1 VRVTT
6 AFCRLLRLE
15 GVRVTTVIFEADR
28 VLVGVALRRKRLAC
42 PLCDYTTRAREGVQ
56 DHQSV
61 WRHLDL
67 GVWRLEICA
76 RLRQLRCPAHGVHV
90 EGVPFARHR
99 AQFTR
104 DLEDLVAWLAT
115 RTDKTAITRLV
126 RIDWQTVGRIVSRV
140 CDEQLD
146 ERRLEGLFEIGIDEI
161 AWRGG
166 HHFLTLVT
174 DHRAGKIVWG
184 GVGRSAAT
192 ADEFFAALD
201 PPGAQPE
208 TPDLPAVPADAELE
222 RVAEGA
228 TAEAPNVGP
237 RAGQLTTISM
247 DMGPGYAKSAREH
260 APQAVICIDP
270 YHVVQLGNRAL
281 DEVRRGYWNQ
291 LRDSDQLGAAKRFK
305 DARWALLKN
314 PEDHTSTQAA
324 TLRKLKNA
332 GGAVWRA
339 YTLKEALRS
348 IFHSALGIID
358 VQVLL
363 ERFISRASR
372 SRIPA
377 FVRLAKTIGKHSQ
390 GILAAIR
397 TGINNGRVEALNN
410 KARLITR
417 RGYGFHSAHA
427 ALALIHLTCGPIT
440 LTLPHESL

>member
-1 VRVTT
+1 MRVTT

-15 GVRVTTVIFEADR
+15 GVRVTSVVFAADR
-28 VLVGVALRRKRLAC
+28 VLVSVALRRRRLVC
-42 PLCDYTTRAREGVQ
+42 PCCSFSTRHRERVQ
-56 DHQSV
+56 GHESV

-67 GVWRLEICA
+67 GVWRLEIRA
-76 RLRQLRCPAHGVHV
+76 TLRQLRCPAHGVHV
-90 EGVPFARHR
+90 EAVPFARHR

-104 DLEDLVAWLAT
+104 DLEDLIAWLAT

-126 RIDWQTVGRIVSRV
+126 RIDWQTVGRIISRV
-140 CDEQLD
+140 ADEQLD
-146 ERRLEGLFEIGIDEI
+146 ERRLDDLFEIGIDEI

-201 PPGAQPE
+201 PPG
-208 TPDLPAVPADAELE
+208 TPDLREVPADAESG
-222 RVAEGA
+222 RVAEDAAGDQPSIGA
-228 TAEAPNVGP
+228 
-237 RAGQLTTISM
+237 RAAQLETISM

-270 YHVVQLGNRAL
+270 YHVVQLANRAL
-281 DEVRRGYWNQ
+281 DEVRRDYWNE
-291 LRDSDQLGAAKRFK
+291 LRDADQPGAARRFK

-314 PEDHTSTQAA
+314 PDDHTTTQAA
-324 TLRKLKNA
+324 TLRRLKNA

-348 IFHSALGIID
+348 IFHSRLDILD
-358 VQVLL
+358 VAILL
-363 ERFISRASR
+363 ERFISRAAR
-372 SRIPA
+372 SRIRA
-377 FVRLAKTIGKHSQ
+377 FVRLAKTIRKHAA

-417 RGYGFHSAHA
+417 RAYGFHSAAA